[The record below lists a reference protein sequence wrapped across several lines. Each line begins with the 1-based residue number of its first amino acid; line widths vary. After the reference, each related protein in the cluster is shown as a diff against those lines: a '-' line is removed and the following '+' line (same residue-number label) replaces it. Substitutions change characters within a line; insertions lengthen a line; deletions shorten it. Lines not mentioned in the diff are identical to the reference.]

1 MVLFFFYFPIK
12 VAGENPR
19 PPCHP
24 GKNGNC
30 RQMDACFPPYP
41 VEELNSLVFGPKQ
54 LLIGGREGAYIF
66 CSMEIVV

>member
-12 VAGENPR
+12 VAGENPW

-54 LLIGGREGAYIF
+54 L
-66 CSMEIVV
+66 